1 MSGPRTE
8 RLVLR
13 PWEAGDLDLLLDL
26 QARPEVVRWLYT
38 GAMTRE
44 EAEADLARR
53 RGQTG
58 PDEFAYVG
66 VLAATGERVGHFSV
80 WRTSREH
87 RQGELG
93 FILHPDHRGAGYAT
107 EGARALLPVAFDV
120 LELHRLTGR
129 LEPRNVASGRVLERL
144 GMRHE
149 AHLAE
154 NEWVKGEWQS
164 EVVYALLER
173 EWRAGAGGG

>member
-1 MSGPRTE
+1 MSELRTE

-13 PWEAGDLDLLLDL
+13 PWEAGDLAFLLDL
-26 QARPEVVRWLYT
+26 HSRPDVVRWLYT
-38 GAMTRE
+38 GPALRDDV
-44 EAEADLARR
+44 EAALARR

-58 PDEFAYVG
+58 PDEFSYVA
-66 VLAATGERVGHFSV
+66 VLADSGKRVGHFSV
-80 WRTSREH
+80 WRTSAEH

-93 FILHPDHRGAGYAT
+93 FTLHPDHQGAGLAT
-107 EGARALLPVAFDV
+107 EGARALLPVAFDT
-120 LELHRLTGR
+120 LGLHRVAGR

-144 GMRHE
+144 GMRRE
-149 AHLAE
+149 AHLVE

-173 EWRAGAGGG
+173 EWRAG